1 MLRQHGRHHAGRR
14 RAGPV
19 LCSAAGALTAVLTVV
34 LLAGGHS
41 APRDGDRLAGR
52 AGTQPDRGVVGVAA
66 GVPPTSI
73 AGRIADRGAPTGPG
87 AEPPPTA
94 RPAGPDQL
102 AAARA
107 AALALAAPVT
117 APSASAPAVASPHPP
132 YLPASWMSLVGQV
145 ATSTNFERRAAG
157 CPPLIVDLRLAAAAQ
172 AHSVD
177 MATVGYFGHGSPDG
191 RSPFDRIAAAGFSFS
206 IAAENIAAGQ
216 RTVAEVMRGWM
227 NSPEHRSNILTCSL
241 TRIGVGYATG
251 GRYGTYWTQDFGTP

>member
-1 MLRQHGRHHAGRR
+1 M
-14 RAGPV
+14 
-19 LCSAAGALTAVLTVV
+19 TAVLAVV

-41 APRDGDRLAGR
+41 GPRDGDHVAGR
-52 AGTQPDRGVVGVAA
+52 VGAQPGRGVV

-73 AGRIADRGAPTGPG
+73 ADRIADRGAPTGPG
-87 AEPPPTA
+87 AEPQPAA

-102 AAARA
+102 PAARA
-107 AALALAAPVT
+107 SALALAAPVT
-117 APSASAPAVASPHPP
+117 APSASAPAPAVISPRPP
-132 YLPASWMSLVGQV
+132 YLPASWTSLVGQV
-145 ATSTNFERRAAG
+145 VTSTNLERRAAG

-177 MATVGYFGHGSPDG
+177 MATAGYFGHDSPDS

-227 NSPEHRSNILTCSL
+227 NSPDHRSNILTCSL